1 MKEMLL
7 QIHLRV
13 LSCLFVALSAM
24 VVLSGCDL
32 FSTRTPEPPDTGS
45 QFIWTPAST
54 PHLLLENFK
63 GSLQEVD
70 GTNHSK
76 CFISDNDSTSTG
88 EKLIYHFVP
97 RSGLDASSQS
107 IFDGWSPT
115 SEKNY
120 IVKLRSLL
128 VTDPKLSVII
138 SNEKIEQN
146 DVHSAKVDF
155 DYTVLI
161 PVEGS
166 STIPSSISGSAQFQ
180 CELITTEQGTK
191 EWRVVWMYDYVA
203 SGSSSKTFSDL
214 KVLMTL

>member
-7 QIHLRV
+7 QTHLRV
-13 LSCLFVALSAM
+13 LLCSLVALSVM
-24 VVLSGCDL
+24 GMLSGCDL
-32 FSTRTPEPPDTGS
+32 FSTRTPDPPDTGS

-70 GTNHSK
+70 GTNHGK

-88 EKLIYHFVP
+88 EKLMYHFVP
-97 RSGLDASSQS
+97 RPGLDASSQS

-128 VTDPKLSVII
+128 VKDPKMSVII
-138 SNEKIEQN
+138 TNEKIEQN

-155 DYTVLI
+155 DYTILI
-161 PVEGS
+161 PVEGT
-166 STIPSSISGSAQFQ
+166 STIPTSVSGSAQFQ
-180 CELITTEQGTK
+180 TELITTEQGTK
-191 EWRVVWMYDYVA
+191 EWRVVWMYDYLA
-203 SGSSSKTFSDL
+203 SGSSLKSFSDL
-214 KVLMTL
+214 KVLMSL